1 MKERLGELG
10 YAIWLTFV
18 LLLVT
23 AAIVFGG
30 LVIQKYA
37 LPWWTSIQRT
47 TVENSKSF
55 TDANNNMLET
65 YKLEYS
71 RLDVKIAESPDDAP
85 VYKAQ
90 QKAILEKMCTE
101 ISTMQRSTVN
111 PQTIQWLNS
120 KGACK

>member
-10 YAIWLTFV
+10 YTIWLVFLTLIV
-18 LLLVT
+18 IALLT
-23 AAIVFGG
+23 FGG
-30 LVIQKYA
+30 LFIQKVAY
-37 LPWWTSIQRT
+37 PWWLSIQRQS
-47 TVENSKSF
+47 VENSKSF

-71 RLDVKIAESPDDAP
+71 RLDVKISESPDSAS

-90 QKAILEKMCTE
+90 QKAILEKMCVE
-101 ISTMQRSTVN
+101 ISTMQRNTVN

>member
-10 YAIWLTFV
+10 YTIWLVFLTLV
-18 LLLVT
+18 VIALLT
-23 AAIVFGG
+23 FGG
-30 LVIQKYA
+30 LFIQKVAY
-37 LPWWTSIQRT
+37 PWWLSTQRQS
-47 TVENSKSF
+47 VENSKSF

-71 RLDVKIAESPDDAP
+71 RLDVKISESPDDAS

-90 QKAILEKMCTE
+90 QKAILEKMCVE
-101 ISTMQRSTVN
+101 ISTMQRNTVN